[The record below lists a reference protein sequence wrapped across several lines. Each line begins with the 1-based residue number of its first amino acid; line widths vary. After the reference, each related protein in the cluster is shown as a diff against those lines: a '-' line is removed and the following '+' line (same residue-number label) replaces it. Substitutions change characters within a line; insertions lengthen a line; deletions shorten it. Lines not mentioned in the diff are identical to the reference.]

1 MGALLRELLL
11 PCLWAFVACGGFSVL
26 FHVRGLGVLICSC
39 GGALGWLVYLLA
51 CRGGLGDISATL
63 LAGVAISLWSEVM
76 ARVRKCPVTGYL
88 LLAVFP
94 LVPGGGIYY
103 AMKYAVQ
110 GENQA
115 FADTLMHTLG
125 VSGALALGILLVAS
139 ATRMWRNGRKSHGS
153 GETEIH
159 DRPL

>member
-1 MGALLRELLL
+1 MGTLFRELFL

-26 FHVRGLGVLICSC
+26 FHVRGFGVFICSC

-51 CRGGLGDISATL
+51 CRGGCGDIFATL

-76 ARVRKCPVTGYL
+76 ARLRRCPVTGYL

-103 AMKYAVQ
+103 AMQHAVR

-115 FADTLMHTLG
+115 FAATLMHTLG

-139 ATRMWRNGRKSHGS
+139 ATRMWRNGRKGHGN
-153 GETEIH
+153 GEPEIQN
-159 DRPL
+159 RPL

>member
-1 MGALLRELLL
+1 MGEVFQTLVL

-26 FHVRGLGVLICSC
+26 FRVRGLGVLICSC

-110 GENQA
+110 GENEA
-115 FADTLMHTLG
+115 FAATLMHTLG
-125 VSGALALGILLVAS
+125 VSGALALGILLVSS
-139 ATRMWRNGRKSHGS
+139 ATRMWRNGRKSGQNS
-153 GETEIH
+153 EKTI
-159 DRPL
+159 